1 MFNISK
7 YLYQYIQMSD
17 DTFTKSIVNIGY
29 IVLYSDPEEILCE
42 PYIVYHKDDHTL
54 YLNKISPIFKPLPKY
69 LEIRIDVFEKYRDK
83 MKLNHIVDKLLFR
96 DSCFQYSM
104 IDNIKI

>member
-1 MFNISK
+1 MN
-7 YLYQYIQMSD
+7 D
-17 DTFTKSIVNIGY
+17 DDFKKEDINIGY
-29 IVLYSDPEEILCE
+29 IMLFSDPDEILCE
-42 PYIVYHKDDHTL
+42 PYIVYHKDDDTL
-54 YLNKISPIFKPLPKY
+54 YLSKVSPIFKPLPKY
-69 LEIRIDVFEKYRDK
+69 LEIRIDVFEEHRDK

>member
-1 MFNISK
+1 MN
-7 YLYQYIQMSD
+7 D
-17 DTFTKSIVNIGY
+17 DDFKKEHVNIGY
-29 IVLYSDPEEILCE
+29 IMLYSDPEEILCE
-42 PYIVYHKDDHTL
+42 PYIVYHKDADTY
-54 YLNKISPIFKPLPKY
+54 YLSRVSNVLKKIPRY
-69 LEIRIDVFEKYRDK
+69 LELRIDVFEKYRDK